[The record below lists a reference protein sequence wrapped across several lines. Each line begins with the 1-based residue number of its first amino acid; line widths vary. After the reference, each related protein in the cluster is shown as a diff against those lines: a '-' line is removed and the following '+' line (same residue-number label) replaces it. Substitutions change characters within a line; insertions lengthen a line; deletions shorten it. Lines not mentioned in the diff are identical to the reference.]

1 MIHFD
6 YGFDMMVIY
15 VYLYIYL
22 IYFVSVCCEICCD
35 TSPKYG
41 GWNRVMDDFDG
52 LSIYD
57 IVAIFSNSWVVCVP
71 FFEVNIDVVVT
82 HFVVFACA
90 STGGSFP
97 PREDELFRFDDNFRY
112 LA

>member
-1 MIHFD
+1 M
-6 YGFDMMVIY
+6 
-15 VYLYIYL
+15 
-22 IYFVSVCCEICCD
+22 
-35 TSPKYG
+35 
-41 GWNRVMDDFDG
+41 NDFDS

-57 IVAIFSNSWVVCVP
+57 IVAIFSHSRVVCVP

-90 STGGSFP
+90 STGTCGSFP
-97 PREDELFRFDDNFRY
+97 SRENELFRFDDDFRY

>member
-1 MIHFD
+1 
-6 YGFDMMVIY
+6 MVIY

-35 TSPKYG
+35 APPKYG
-41 GWNRVMDDFDG
+41 GWNRIMDDFDS

-57 IVAIFSNSWVVCVP
+57 IVAVFSHSRVVRVP
-71 FFEVNIDVVVT
+71 FFEVNVDVVVT
-82 HFVVFACA
+82 HFLVFGRGI
-90 STGGSFP
+90 SGTGTRGSFP
-97 PREDELFRFDDNFRY
+97 SRENKLFRFDYDFRY